1 MIKIQQAYVH
11 FVLNQINNQINKTIK
26 KVLWQDSFQAF
37 ISCMANSYSKLHV
50 TPVTLHYHVIYR
62 YRCINDDLFTIM
74 LQNIIFLLWLTS
86 LGFELEFLVKMG
98 QIIVFSARAKS
109 LTLCKPR
116 AIDQLACYKLRFHG
130 NLGLLLDELPIH
142 NNSCIKCVSI
152 DSC

>member
-1 MIKIQQAYVH
+1 
-11 FVLNQINNQINKTIK
+11 
-26 KVLWQDSFQAF
+26 
-37 ISCMANSYSKLHV
+37 MANSYSKLHV

-98 QIIVFSARAKS
+98 QIIVFSARAKN
-109 LTLCKPR
+109 LTLCKLR

-130 NLGLLLDELPIH
+130 NLGQLLDELPIH